1 MKNST
6 SPYFIAVMKKNN
18 GARGLKG
25 FSRVPGSSHERVDTE
40 KEK

>member
-6 SPYFIAVMKKNN
+6 PPYFIAVMKKNN
-18 GARGLKG
+18 GARLKG
-25 FSRVPGSSHERVDTE
+25 FSRVPGSSNERVDTE